1 MRSPFL
7 SLPASTDSLLT
18 DSMDVLVDLSR
29 VHFLCTANNLDA
41 NPLPNRMEVLE
52 ACGYVFQEAVIS
64 WRYLES

>member
-1 MRSPFL
+1 
-7 SLPASTDSLLT
+7 
-18 DSMDVLVDLSR
+18 MDVLVDLSR